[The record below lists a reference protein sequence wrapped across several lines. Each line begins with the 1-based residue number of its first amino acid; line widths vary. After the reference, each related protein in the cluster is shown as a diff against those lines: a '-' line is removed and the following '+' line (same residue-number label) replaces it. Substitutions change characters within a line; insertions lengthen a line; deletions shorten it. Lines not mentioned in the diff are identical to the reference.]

1 MKLKVLIILLLNI
14 LCLYSREQLKI
25 SIVDLNYELKNNSPL
40 RKDIVRTINR
50 FPYLKHPYT
59 ITVDRMKKRLFKTNE
74 LTLEQG
80 LTVASNLKVNVA
92 IIMDSEL
99 KLKNTND
106 VLTNNLATNN
116 ITNIFITNENI
127 QSYSNDIVNT
137 LDKLNKLNNYTQEKK
152 ELNDIIEEKLGNPAN
167 TNNTSETNEYELF
180 YNFTVVDIT
189 KGETIKEYKSIS
201 SNQANSQIST
211 IGTYLE
217 YYFAKSLLDSLT
229 NENSNINLNFEIER
243 ITSSNESIIIKD
255 SGEMIENETFKISFN
270 STEDGYLYI
279 LALQND
285 GNIILMHP
293 NDFNNYM
300 ENNNIQKNNI
310 DSNIEY
316 TIPPENSIFKMVVSA
331 PFGLDSF
338 YAIFIKNEAVWL
350 EEQYF
355 SGEGFKSGNK
365 NRLAEM
371 VIKLKSSLKLKLSN
385 DWQISK
391 IYITSKPEI

>member
-116 ITNIFITNENI
+116 ITNIFLTNENI

-137 LDKLNKLNNYTQEKK
+137 LDKLNNYTQEKK

-316 TIPPENSIFKMVVSA
+316 RIPPENSIFKMVVSA

>member
-14 LCLYSREQLKI
+14 FCLYSREQLKI

-50 FPYLKHPYT
+50 FAYLKHPYT

-74 LTLEQG
+74 LTFEQG

-99 KLKNTND
+99 KLKNTNNTS
-106 VLTNNLATNN
+106 TNNLQTNN
-116 ITNIFITNENI
+116 ITNILLTNEYI
-127 QSYSNDIVNT
+127 QSYSNEISNA
-137 LDKLNKLNNYTQEKK
+137 LDKINDSEKK
-152 ELNDIIEEKLGNPAN
+152 ELNDIIEEKLGDPSN
-167 TNNTSETNEYELF
+167 TNNSSATNEYELF
-180 YNFTVVDIT
+180 YNFTVIDIT
-189 KGETIKEYKSIS
+189 KNETLKEYKSIA
-201 SNQANSQIST
+201 SNQANSQISE

-217 YYFAKSLLDSLT
+217 YYFAKSLLDSFT
-229 NENSNINLNFEIER
+229 NENSDINLNFEIER
-243 ITSSNESIIIKD
+243 ITSSNENIIIKN
-255 SGEMIENETFKISFN
+255 SGEIIENETFKIKFN

-279 LALQND
+279 IALQND

-316 TIPPENSIFKMVVSA
+316 TIPPENSIFKIVVSA

-338 YAIFIKNEAVWL
+338 YAIFMQKEAVWL

-355 SGEGFKSGNK
+355 SGEGFKAGNK
-365 NRLAEM
+365 TRLAEM
-371 VIKLKSSLKLKLSN
+371 VTKLKSSLKLKSAN
-385 DWQISK
+385 NWQISK
-391 IYITSKPEI
+391 IYITSKPELQ

>member
-14 LCLYSREQLKI
+14 FCLYSREQLKI

-74 LTLEQG
+74 LTLQQG

-99 KLKNTND
+99 KLKNTNNIAA
-106 VLTNNLATNN
+106 NNLATNN
-116 ITNIFITNENI
+116 ITNILLTNENI
-127 QSYSNDIVNT
+127 QSYSNDIVNA
-137 LDKLNKLNNYTQEKK
+137 LDKLDNYTSEKK
-152 ELNDIIEEKLGNPAN
+152 DLNEIIEEKLGEPSN
-167 TNNTSETNEYELF
+167 TNNTATNEYELF
-180 YNFTVVDIT
+180 YNFTVIDIA
-189 KGETIKEYKSIS
+189 KGETLKEYKSIA

-217 YYFAKSLLDSLT
+217 YYFAKSILDSIV
-229 NENSNINLNFEIER
+229 NENRNINLNFEIER

-255 SGEMIENETFKISFN
+255 SGEIIENETFKINFN

-300 ENNNIQKNNI
+300 ENNNIRKNNI
-310 DSNIEY
+310 DSNTEY
-316 TIPPENSIFKMVVSA
+316 TIPPEGSIFKMVVSA

-338 YAIFIKNEAVWL
+338 YAIFMKNEAVWL

-355 SGEGFKSGNK
+355 SGDGFKLGNK
-365 NRLAEM
+365 SRFAEM

-391 IYITSKPEI
+391 IYIVSKPEI

>member
-14 LCLYSREQLKI
+14 FCLYSREQLKI

-99 KLKNTND
+99 KLKNTNNIA
-106 VLTNNLATNN
+106 TNNLQTNN
-116 ITNIFITNENI
+116 ITNILLTNEII
-127 QSYSNDIVNT
+127 QSYSNDIANT
-137 LDKLNKLNNYTQEKK
+137 LDKLNNYTQEKK
-152 ELNDIIEEKLGNPAN
+152 ELNDIIEEKLGNPQS

-180 YNFTVVDIT
+180 YNFTVIDIT
-189 KGETIKEYKSIS
+189 KNETLKEYKSIA
-201 SNQANSQIST
+201 SNQANSQISE

-217 YYFAKSLLDSLT
+217 YYFAKSILDSLI
-229 NENSNINLNFEIER
+229 NENSDINLNFEIER
-243 ITSSNESIIIKD
+243 ITSSNEIHIIRN
-255 SGEMIENETFKISFN
+255 SGEIIENETFKIKFN

-300 ENNNIQKNNI
+300 ENNNIRKNNI
-310 DSNIEY
+310 DSNTEY

-338 YAIFIKNEAVWL
+338 YAIFMKKEAIWL

-355 SGEGFKSGNK
+355 NGDGFKSGNK
-365 NRLAEM
+365 NRAAEM

-385 DWQISK
+385 NWQISK
-391 IYITSKPEI
+391 IYIISKPAI

>member
-14 LCLYSREQLKI
+14 FCLYSREQLKI

-50 FPYLKHPYT
+50 FAYLKHPYT
-59 ITVDRMKKRLFKTNE
+59 ITVDRMKKRLFKTDK
-74 LTLEQG
+74 LTFEQG

-99 KLKNTND
+99 KLKNTNNTS
-106 VLTNNLATNN
+106 TNNLQTNN
-116 ITNIFITNENI
+116 ITNILLTNEYI
-127 QSYSNDIVNT
+127 QSYSNEISNA
-137 LDKLNKLNNYTQEKK
+137 LDKINDSEKK
-152 ELNDIIEEKLGNPAN
+152 ELNDIIEEKLGDPSN
-167 TNNTSETNEYELF
+167 TNNSSATNEYELF
-180 YNFTVVDIT
+180 YNFTVIDIT
-189 KGETIKEYKSIS
+189 KNETLKEYKSIA
-201 SNQANSQIST
+201 SNQANSQISE

-217 YYFAKSLLDSLT
+217 YYFAKSLLDSFT
-229 NENSNINLNFEIER
+229 NENSDINLNFEIER
-243 ITSSNESIIIKD
+243 ITSSNENIIIKN
-255 SGEMIENETFKISFN
+255 SGEIIENETFKIKFN

-279 LALQND
+279 IALQND

-316 TIPPENSIFKMVVSA
+316 TIPPENSIFKIVVSA

-338 YAIFIKNEAVWL
+338 YAIFMKKEAVWL

-355 SGEGFKSGNK
+355 SGEGFKAGNK
-365 NRLAEM
+365 TRLAEM
-371 VIKLKSSLKLKLSN
+371 VTKLKSSLKLKSAN
-385 DWQISK
+385 NWQISK
-391 IYITSKPEI
+391 IYITSKPELQ

>member
-1 MKLKVLIILLLNI
+1 MKLKVLIIFLLNI
-14 LCLYSREQLKI
+14 FCLYSREQLKI

-40 RKDIVRTINR
+40 RKDIVRTVNR
-50 FPYLKHPYT
+50 FPYLKHPHT

-99 KLKNTND
+99 KLKNTNNIS
-106 VLTNNLATNN
+106 TNNLQTNN
-116 ITNIFITNENI
+116 ITNILLTNEII
-127 QSYSNDIVNT
+127 QSYSNDIANT
-137 LDKLNKLNNYTQEKK
+137 LDKLNNYTQEKK
-152 ELNDIIEEKLGNPAN
+152 ELNDIIEEKLGEPSN
-167 TNNTSETNEYELF
+167 TNNTVATNEYELF
-180 YNFTVVDIT
+180 YNFTVIDIT
-189 KGETIKEYKSIS
+189 KGETLKEYKSIA
-201 SNQANSQIST
+201 SNQANSQINE

-217 YYFAKSLLDSLT
+217 YYFAKSILDSLV

-243 ITSSNESIIIKD
+243 ITLSNETHIIRNG
-255 SGEMIENETFKISFN
+255 GEIIENETFKIRFN

-300 ENNNIQKNNI
+300 ENDNIQKKNI
-310 DSNIEY
+310 DSNTEY

-338 YAIFIKNEAVWL
+338 YAIFLKKEAIWL

-355 SGEGFKSGNK
+355 SGDGFKSGNK
-365 NRLAEM
+365 TRLAEM

-385 DWQISK
+385 NWQISK
-391 IYITSKPEI
+391 IYIISKPEIQ

>member
-1 MKLKVLIILLLNI
+1 MKLKVLIIFLLNI
-14 LCLYSREQLKI
+14 FCLYSREQLKI

-99 KLKNTND
+99 KLKNTNNIS
-106 VLTNNLATNN
+106 TNDLQTNN
-116 ITNIFITNENI
+116 ITNILLTNEII
-127 QSYSNDIVNT
+127 QSYSNDIANT
-137 LDKLNKLNNYTQEKK
+137 LDKLNNYTQEKK
-152 ELNDIIEEKLGNPAN
+152 ELNDIIEEKLGEPSN
-167 TNNTSETNEYELF
+167 TNSTAATNEYELF
-180 YNFTVVDIT
+180 YNFTVIDIT
-189 KGETIKEYKSIS
+189 KGETLKEYKSIA
-201 SNQANSQIST
+201 SNQANSQINE

-217 YYFAKSLLDSLT
+217 YYFAKSILDSLV

-243 ITSSNESIIIKD
+243 ITLSNETHIIKN
-255 SGEMIENETFKISFN
+255 SGEIIENETFKIRFN

-300 ENNNIQKNNI
+300 ENDNIQKKNI
-310 DSNIEY
+310 DSNTEY

-338 YAIFIKNEAVWL
+338 YAIFLKNEAIWL

-355 SGEGFKSGNK
+355 SGDGFKSGNK
-365 NRLAEM
+365 TRLAEM

-385 DWQISK
+385 NWQISK
-391 IYITSKPEI
+391 IYIISKPEIQ

>member
-1 MKLKVLIILLLNI
+1 MKLKVLIIFLLNI
-14 LCLYSREQLKI
+14 FCLYSREQLKI

-40 RKDIVRTINR
+40 RKDIVRTVNR
-50 FPYLKHPYT
+50 FPYLKHPHT

-99 KLKNTND
+99 KLKNTNNIS
-106 VLTNNLATNN
+106 TNDLQTNN
-116 ITNIFITNENI
+116 ITNILLTNEII
-127 QSYSNDIVNT
+127 QSYSNDIANT
-137 LDKLNKLNNYTQEKK
+137 LDKLNNYTQEKK
-152 ELNDIIEEKLGNPAN
+152 ELNDIIEEKLGEPSN
-167 TNNTSETNEYELF
+167 TNSTAATNEYELF
-180 YNFTVVDIT
+180 YNFTVIDIT
-189 KGETIKEYKSIS
+189 KGETLKEYKSIA
-201 SNQANSQIST
+201 SNQANSQINE

-217 YYFAKSLLDSLT
+217 YYFAKSILDSLV

-243 ITSSNESIIIKD
+243 ITLSNETHIIRNG
-255 SGEMIENETFKISFN
+255 GEIIENETFKIRFN

-300 ENNNIQKNNI
+300 ENDNIQKKNI
-310 DSNIEY
+310 DSNTEY

-338 YAIFIKNEAVWL
+338 YAIFLKNEAIWL

-355 SGEGFKSGNK
+355 SGDGFKSGNK
-365 NRLAEM
+365 TRLAEM

-385 DWQISK
+385 NWQISK
-391 IYITSKPEI
+391 IYIISKPEIQ

>member
-14 LCLYSREQLKI
+14 FCLYSREQLKI

-40 RKDIVRTINR
+40 RKDIVRTLNR
-50 FPYLKHPYT
+50 FAYLKHPYT
-59 ITVDRMKKRLFKTNE
+59 ITVDRAKKRLFKTDE

-99 KLKNTND
+99 KLKNTNNIS
-106 VLTNNLATNN
+106 TNNLATNN
-116 ITNIFITNENI
+116 ITNILLTNENI
-127 QSYSNDIVNT
+127 QSYSNEISNA
-137 LDKLNKLNNYTQEKK
+137 LDKINDSEKK
-152 ELNDIIEEKLGNPAN
+152 ELNDIIEEKLGDPSN
-167 TNNTSETNEYELF
+167 TNNTATNQYELF
-180 YNFTVVDIT
+180 YNFTVIDIT
-189 KGETIKEYKSIS
+189 KNETLKEYKSIA
-201 SNQANSQIST
+201 SNQANSKVNE

-217 YYFAKSLLDSLT
+217 FYFAKSLLDSIT
-229 NENSNINLNFEIER
+229 NENSDINLNFEIER
-243 ITSSNESIIIKD
+243 ITSSNESIIIKN
-255 SGEMIENETFKISFN
+255 SGEIIENETFKIKFN

-293 NDFNNYM
+293 NDFNNYV
-300 ENNNIQKNNI
+300 ENNNVQKNNI

-316 TIPPENSIFKMVVSA
+316 TIPPEDSIFKMVVSA

-338 YAIFIKNEAVWL
+338 YAIFLKNEAIWL

-365 NRLAEM
+365 TRLAEM
-371 VIKLKSSLKLKLSN
+371 VTKLKSSLKLKLSN

-391 IYITSKPEI
+391 IYITSKPEIQ

>member
-116 ITNIFITNENI
+116 ITNIFLTNENI

-137 LDKLNKLNNYTQEKK
+137 LDKLNNYTQEKK

>member
-116 ITNIFITNENI
+116 ITNIFLTNENI
-127 QSYSNDIVNT
+127 QSYSNDIANT
-137 LDKLNKLNNYTQEKK
+137 LDKLNNYTQEKK

-316 TIPPENSIFKMVVSA
+316 RIPPENSIFKMVVSA

>member
-1 MKLKVLIILLLNI
+1 MKLKVLIIFLLNI
-14 LCLYSREQLKI
+14 FCLYSREQLKI

-40 RKDIVRTINR
+40 RKDIVRTVNR

-99 KLKNTND
+99 KLKNTNNIS
-106 VLTNNLATNN
+106 TNNLQTNN
-116 ITNIFITNENI
+116 ITNILLTNEII
-127 QSYSNDIVNT
+127 QSYSNDIANT
-137 LDKLNKLNNYTQEKK
+137 LDKLNNYTQEKK
-152 ELNDIIEEKLGNPAN
+152 ELNDIIEEKLGEPSN
-167 TNNTSETNEYELF
+167 TNNTVATNEYELF
-180 YNFTVVDIT
+180 YNFTVIDIT
-189 KGETIKEYKSIS
+189 KGETLKEYKSIA
-201 SNQANSQIST
+201 SNQANSQINE

-217 YYFAKSLLDSLT
+217 YYFAKSILDSLV

-243 ITSSNESIIIKD
+243 ITLSNETHIIRNG
-255 SGEMIENETFKISFN
+255 GEIIENETFKIRFN

-300 ENNNIQKNNI
+300 ENDNIQKKNI
-310 DSNIEY
+310 DSNTEY

-338 YAIFIKNEAVWL
+338 YAIFLKNEAIWL

-355 SGEGFKSGNK
+355 SGDGFKSGNK
-365 NRLAEM
+365 TRLAEM

-385 DWQISK
+385 NWQISK
-391 IYITSKPEI
+391 IYIISKPEIQ

>member
-14 LCLYSREQLKI
+14 FCLYSREQLKI

-99 KLKNTND
+99 KLKNTNNIA
-106 VLTNNLATNN
+106 TNNLQTNN
-116 ITNIFITNENI
+116 ITNILLTNEII
-127 QSYSNDIVNT
+127 QSYSNDIANT
-137 LDKLNKLNNYTQEKK
+137 LDKLNNYTQEKK
-152 ELNDIIEEKLGNPAN
+152 ELNDIIEEKLGNPQS

-180 YNFTVVDIT
+180 YNFTVIDIT
-189 KGETIKEYKSIS
+189 KNETLKEYKSIA
-201 SNQANSQIST
+201 SNQANSQISE

-217 YYFAKSLLDSLT
+217 YYFAKSILDSLI
-229 NENSNINLNFEIER
+229 NENSDINLNFEIER
-243 ITSSNESIIIKD
+243 ITSSNEIHIIRN
-255 SGEMIENETFKISFN
+255 SGEIIENETFKIKFN

-300 ENNNIQKNNI
+300 ENNNIRKNNI
-310 DSNIEY
+310 DSNTEY

-338 YAIFIKNEAVWL
+338 YAIFMKKEAIWL

-355 SGEGFKSGNK
+355 NGDGFKSGNK
-365 NRLAEM
+365 NRAAEM
-371 VIKLKSSLKLKLSN
+371 VIKLKSSLKLKFSN
-385 DWQISK
+385 NWQISK
-391 IYITSKPEI
+391 IYIISKPAI

>member
-1 MKLKVLIILLLNI
+1 MRLKVLIIFLLNI
-14 LCLYSREQLKI
+14 FCLYSREQLKI

-59 ITVDRMKKRLFKTNE
+59 ITVDRMKKKLFKTNE

-99 KLKNTND
+99 KLKNTNNIA
-106 VLTNNLATNN
+106 TNNLQTNN
-116 ITNIFITNENI
+116 ITNILLTNEII
-127 QSYSNDIVNT
+127 QSYSNDIANT
-137 LDKLNKLNNYTQEKK
+137 LDKLNNYTQEKK
-152 ELNDIIEEKLGNPAN
+152 ELNDIIEEKLGNPQS

-180 YNFTVVDIT
+180 YNFTVIDIT
-189 KGETIKEYKSIS
+189 KNETLKEYKSIA
-201 SNQANSQIST
+201 SNQANSQISE

-217 YYFAKSLLDSLT
+217 YYFAKSILDSLI
-229 NENSNINLNFEIER
+229 NENSDINLNFEIER
-243 ITSSNESIIIKD
+243 ITSSNEIHIIRN
-255 SGEMIENETFKISFN
+255 SGEIIENETFKIKFN

-300 ENNNIQKNNI
+300 ENNNIRKNNI
-310 DSNIEY
+310 DSNTEY

-338 YAIFIKNEAVWL
+338 YAIFIKKEAIWL

-355 SGEGFKSGNK
+355 NGDGFKSGNK
-365 NRLAEM
+365 NRAAEM

-385 DWQISK
+385 NWQISK
-391 IYITSKPEI
+391 IYIISKPAI

>member
-1 MKLKVLIILLLNI
+1 MKLKILIILLLNI

-137 LDKLNKLNNYTQEKK
+137 LDKLNNYTQEKK

>member
-1 MKLKVLIILLLNI
+1 MKLKVLIIFLLNI
-14 LCLYSREQLKI
+14 FCLYSREQLKI

-40 RKDIVRTINR
+40 RKDIVRTVNR

-99 KLKNTND
+99 KLKNTNNIS
-106 VLTNNLATNN
+106 TNNLQTNN
-116 ITNIFITNENI
+116 ITNILLTNEII
-127 QSYSNDIVNT
+127 QSYSNDIANT
-137 LDKLNKLNNYTQEKK
+137 LDKLNNYTQEKK
-152 ELNDIIEEKLGNPAN
+152 ELNDIIEEKLGEPSN
-167 TNNTSETNEYELF
+167 TNNTVATNEYELF
-180 YNFTVVDIT
+180 YNFTVIDIT
-189 KGETIKEYKSIS
+189 KGETLKEYKSIA
-201 SNQANSQIST
+201 SNQANSQINE

-217 YYFAKSLLDSLT
+217 YYFAKSILDSLV

-243 ITSSNESIIIKD
+243 ITLSNETHIIKNG
-255 SGEMIENETFKISFN
+255 GEIIENETFKIRFN

-300 ENNNIQKNNI
+300 ENNNIQKKNI
-310 DSNIEY
+310 DSNTEY

-338 YAIFIKNEAVWL
+338 YAIFLKNEAIWL

-355 SGEGFKSGNK
+355 SGDGFKSGNK
-365 NRLAEM
+365 TRLAEM

-385 DWQISK
+385 NWQISK
-391 IYITSKPEI
+391 IYIISKPEIQ

>member
-116 ITNIFITNENI
+116 ITNIFLTNENI
-127 QSYSNDIVNT
+127 QSYSNDIANT
-137 LDKLNKLNNYTQEKK
+137 LDKLNNYTQEKK

>member
-1 MKLKVLIILLLNI
+1 MKLKVLIIFLLNI
-14 LCLYSREQLKI
+14 FCLYSREQLKI

-40 RKDIVRTINR
+40 RKDIVRTVNR

-99 KLKNTND
+99 KLKNTNNIS
-106 VLTNNLATNN
+106 TNNLQTNN
-116 ITNIFITNENI
+116 ITNILLTNEII
-127 QSYSNDIVNT
+127 QSYSNDIANT
-137 LDKLNKLNNYTQEKK
+137 LDKLNNYTQEKK
-152 ELNDIIEEKLGNPAN
+152 ELNDIIEEKLGEPSN
-167 TNNTSETNEYELF
+167 TNNTIATNEYELF
-180 YNFTVVDIT
+180 YNFTVIDIT
-189 KGETIKEYKSIS
+189 KGETLKEYKSIA
-201 SNQANSQIST
+201 SNQANSQINE

-217 YYFAKSLLDSLT
+217 YYFAKSILDSLV

-243 ITSSNESIIIKD
+243 ITLSNETHIIRNG
-255 SGEMIENETFKISFN
+255 GEIIENETFKIRFN

-300 ENNNIQKNNI
+300 ENDNIQKKNI
-310 DSNIEY
+310 DSNTEY

-338 YAIFIKNEAVWL
+338 YAIFLKKEAIWL

-355 SGEGFKSGNK
+355 SGDGFKSGNK
-365 NRLAEM
+365 TRLAEM

-385 DWQISK
+385 NWQISK
-391 IYITSKPEI
+391 IYIISKPEIQ

>member
-14 LCLYSREQLKI
+14 FCLYSREQLKI

-40 RKDIVRTINR
+40 RKDIVRTIR
-50 FPYLKHPYT
+50 GFAYLKHPYT

-74 LTLEQG
+74 LTFEQG

-99 KLKNTND
+99 KLKNTNNIS
-106 VLTNNLATNN
+106 TNNLQTNN
-116 ITNIFITNENI
+116 IANILLSNENI
-127 QSYSNDIVNT
+127 QSYSNEISNT
-137 LDKLNKLNNYTQEKK
+137 LDKLNNSEKK
-152 ELNDIIEEKLGNPAN
+152 DLNEIIEEKLGEPSN
-167 TNNTSETNEYELF
+167 TNSTATNEYELF

-189 KGETIKEYKSIS
+189 NGETLKEYKSIA

-217 YYFAKSLLDSLT
+217 FYFAKSILDSLV

-243 ITSSNESIIIKD
+243 TTLSNENHIIKD
-255 SGEMIENETFKISFN
+255 KGEMIENETFTIKFN

-331 PFGLDSF
+331 PFGIDSF
-338 YAIFIKNEAVWL
+338 YAIFMKNEAIWL

-365 NRLAEM
+365 TRLAEM
-371 VIKLKSSLKLKLSN
+371 AIKLKSSLKLKLSN
-385 DWQISK
+385 NWQISK
-391 IYITSKPEI
+391 IYITSKPEIQ

>member
-116 ITNIFITNENI
+116 ITNIFLTNENI
-127 QSYSNDIVNT
+127 QSYSNDIANT
-137 LDKLNKLNNYTQEKK
+137 LDKLNNYTQEKK

-355 SGEGFKSGNK
+355 SGEGVKSGNK

>member
-14 LCLYSREQLKI
+14 FCLYSREQLKI

-50 FPYLKHPYT
+50 FAYLKHPYT
-59 ITVDRMKKRLFKTNE
+59 ITVDRMKKRLFKTDE
-74 LTLEQG
+74 LTFEQG

-99 KLKNTND
+99 KLKNTNNIS
-106 VLTNNLATNN
+106 TNNLQTNN
-116 ITNIFITNENI
+116 ITNILLTNEYL

-137 LDKLNKLNNYTQEKK
+137 LDKLNNYTQEKK
-152 ELNDIIEEKLGNPAN
+152 ELNDIIEEKLGNPSN
-167 TNNTSETNEYELF
+167 TNSSSETNEYELF
-180 YNFTVVDIT
+180 YNFTVIDIT
-189 KGETIKEYKSIS
+189 KNETLKEYKSIA
-201 SNQANSQIST
+201 SNQANSQISE

-217 YYFAKSLLDSLT
+217 YYFAKSLLDSFT

-243 ITSSNESIIIKD
+243 ITSSNENIIIKN
-255 SGEMIENETFKISFN
+255 SGEIIENETFKIKFN

-279 LALQND
+279 IALQND

-310 DSNIEY
+310 DSNTEY
-316 TIPPENSIFKMVVSA
+316 TIPPENSIFKIVVSA

-338 YAIFIKNEAVWL
+338 YAIFMKKEAVWL

-365 NRLAEM
+365 TRLAEM
-371 VIKLKSSLKLKLSN
+371 VTKLKSSLKLKRSN
-385 DWQISK
+385 NWQISK
-391 IYITSKPEI
+391 IYITSKPEIQ

>member
-14 LCLYSREQLKI
+14 FCLYSREQLKI

-50 FPYLKHPYT
+50 FAYLKHPYT
-59 ITVDRMKKRLFKTNE
+59 ITVDRMKKRLFKTDE
-74 LTLEQG
+74 LTFEQG

-99 KLKNTND
+99 KLKNTNNIS
-106 VLTNNLATNN
+106 TNNLITNN
-116 ITNIFITNENI
+116 ITNILLTNENI
-127 QSYSNDIVNT
+127 QSYSNEISNA
-137 LDKLNKLNNYTQEKK
+137 LDKINDLEKK